1 MPVFA
6 DNASSQGLQFDRAER
21 AGTVSGT
28 GATCAACNRAISDS
42 YFEVNGKIVCPA
54 CRSRLVAEWDRGSS
68 GARFFKALVLG
79 LLAGAVGAGIWFA
92 LLKLFNIELGLV
104 AIVVGLLVGGAVR
117 KGSNGRGGWAYQ
129 TLAMFITYSAIVST
143 YIPFILEGI
152 RQSPVVQDSIAAS
165 PATAVKLVAD
175 SISLAA
181 DSAGPAVT
189 APTVPGDSL
198 ATSVPSAGALGVVIG
213 LVVLFAFAFATPVLL
228 GFQNIIGMLIIA
240 IALYEA
246 WKMNKRAELAVTG
259 PYRVAAGATPA

>member
-1 MPVFA
+1 MTMFA
-6 DNASSQGLQFDRAER
+6 DRASSGGLQFDRAEG
-21 AGTVSGT
+21 AGAAGGT

-54 CRSRLVAEWDRGSS
+54 CRSRLAAEWNRGSS
-68 GARFFKALVLG
+68 GGRFFKALVLG
-79 LLAGAVGAGIWFA
+79 LFAGAVGAGIWFA

-143 YIPFILEGI
+143 YIPFILEGV
-152 RQSPVVQDSIAAS
+152 RQSPVLQDSIAAS
-165 PATAVKLVAD
+165 PETAAKLVGD

-181 DSAGPAVT
+181 DSAGPALA

-198 ATSVPSAGALGVVIG
+198 ASVQSAGALGVVIG

-259 PYRVAAGATPA
+259 PYRVAAGGTPA